1 MSPTL
6 QPLSRLYE
14 HSRTQPTRSPDFSF
28 AVGTKV
34 LLNGRFASRNLIW
47 RESGYSSTSIEELKP
62 QLPLGA
68 YSSCQ
73 EGVIRKAGNEPE
85 VERDEGS
92 FRRLFG
98 T

>member
-1 MSPTL
+1 
-6 QPLSRLYE
+6 
-14 HSRTQPTRSPDFSF
+14 
-28 AVGTKV
+28 
-34 LLNGRFASRNLIW
+34 
-47 RESGYSSTSIEELKP
+47 
-62 QLPLGA
+62 LGA

-85 VERDEGS
+85 VERDEGA